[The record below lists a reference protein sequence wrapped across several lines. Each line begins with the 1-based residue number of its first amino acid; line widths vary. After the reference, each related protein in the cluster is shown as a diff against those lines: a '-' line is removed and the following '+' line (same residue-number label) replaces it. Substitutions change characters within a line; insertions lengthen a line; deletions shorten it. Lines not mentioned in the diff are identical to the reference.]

1 MDSCIQPQQHSINA
15 SHGMDEHVTK
25 SWIYFSPS
33 ARLYNMA
40 TFERL
45 QLGRNRFVL
54 EQGIALGI
62 NGVNDLFVMLGSSLP
77 V

>member
-1 MDSCIQPQQHSINA
+1 M
-15 SHGMDEHVTK
+15 
-25 SWIYFSPS
+25 S
-33 ARLYNMA
+33 AMAWTNTSQKAGYISLLRLNFTNMA

-54 EQGIALGI
+54 EQGIALSI
-62 NGVNDLFVMLGSSLP
+62 NGVDDLFVMLGSSLP